1 MQIYPQDPSGPTEMY
16 ILKRHLYR
24 GPLDDEDQDKPALTI
39 SFSAV
44 LKVVIAHEKQ
54 QGKMQMQW
62 NIMKHQLDGSDPA
75 DKKNREDIV
84 ADIAHLKRPH
94 IESA

>member
-1 MQIYPQDPSGPTEMY
+1 MQIYPQDTSGPTEMH
-16 ILKRHLYR
+16 ILKRHLYC

-39 SFSAV
+39 PFSAV
-44 LKVVIAHEKQ
+44 LKAVIAHEKQ

-62 NIMKHQLDGSDPA
+62 NIMKHWLDGSNPA
-75 DKKNREDIV
+75 DKKNRKDIV
-84 ADIAHLKRPH
+84 ADIACLKRPH